1 MKRLSLPH
9 LVLLASL
16 LGFLAGCVLP
26 GVDPVPTPF
35 PPEYFPTVVMQTAQA
50 AMATNLAG
58 TPSAT
63 PTQTLVPTETP
74 TPTDTSTPIP
84 TDTLTPSPSAPSA
97 QIRILSP
104 GPMSKVTS
112 PMTLR
117 IQIVSG
123 GSELVQIDLQG
134 EDGRLLA
141 RNLERVP
148 SWPSGY
154 YFPLKIP
161 FEVRAAA
168 EVGRITISTK
178 DGYGRIQ
185 AQLGTRVLL
194 LSVGSDEIT
203 PEGDPSERAVF
214 YEPPRKDAVAQG
226 GVLNIEGRFLPFN
239 DEPVILELLDPRGKA
254 VGLRVLDFIGTDEQL
269 FSTTIPYKITE
280 PTQALLALYQD
291 DDRLDGQTYVYT
303 QEILLNP

>member
-9 LVLLASL
+9 LVLIASL
-16 LGFLAGCVLP
+16 LGLLAGCVLP

-35 PPEYFPTVVMQTAQA
+35 LPEYFPTVVMQTAQA
-50 AMATNLAG
+50 AIATNLAG

-63 PTQTLVPTETP
+63 STQTLVPTETP

-178 DGYGRIQ
+178 DGFGRIQ
-185 AQLGTRVLL
+185 AQLGMRVLL
-194 LSVGSDEIT
+194 LSVGSEEIT

-239 DEPVILELLDPRGKA
+239 DAPVILELLDPGGKA

-269 FSTTIPYKITE
+269 FSTTIPYKVTE
-280 PTQALLALYQD
+280 PIQALLALYQD
-291 DDRLDGQTYVYT
+291 DDRLDGQIYVYT